1 MLKST
6 PLDCADARPERR
18 ETMIRI
24 RHSLISKLVFSV
36 GTVLL
41 ISMAVWAY
49 FDIQY
54 ERRRVMQNIVSSTDR
69 LTNTVRLGTHYAMML
84 NSRDDINQI
93 INNIGRQKEIENIRI
108 YNKEGQIKFSNRPE
122 EVDRTTNIE
131 AEACYICHRTDPP
144 RETLGLDERVRIFR
158 APDGHR
164 LLGVITPIGNEPGCA
179 TGDCH
184 FHPAGKKILGAL
196 DLVVSL
202 ADIDKEIARTQRGSL
217 GLSMFVFLLTSAVIL
232 VFLLRFVVHP
242 IRKLI
247 GGTRSIAQGD
257 YAVALDVA
265 QDDEMGQLA
274 RAITRM
280 SLQIG
285 EKQAEINKQRDEY
298 QNLFERVP
306 CLITVQDR
314 NYRLLR
320 YNRLFDQRFNP
331 KPGDFCYKA
340 YKGLDR
346 KCDVCPVEHTF
357 ADGQSHSTE
366 ESGINR
372 DGTLSHWI
380 VRTSPI
386 YDAEGRIVAAM
397 EISHDITERKLLEV
411 ELEKSEDKYHAIFD
425 SIPNPVFV
433 LDPQTYEILDV
444 NQSVTTVYGCPPE
457 TLVGGSF
464 FDLFPESE
472 QAAYKDRL
480 RTMTAIN
487 RVHHRHQSGRWII
500 VNIRISPA
508 AYTQRQVLLVTAS
521 DITKRLEAEQQL
533 IQAGKMATL
542 GEMATGVAHEL
553 NQPLSVIK
561 TVSSFFLKKL
571 DSSEEIKP
579 RVLNDMLRKIDKN
592 VDRAARIINHMR
604 QFARKSDLG
613 LESVAISQ
621 VIENAFEIFSQQ
633 LKVRGIEVERD
644 LAEGLPRIKADPSRL
659 EQVFINLLLN
669 ARDAIE
675 ERAAGQTDPHIERR
689 IRLTTRRAGDRVI
702 CQVCDTGIGMPP
714 EIAEKV
720 FEPFFT
726 TKEVGKGTGLGLSI
740 SYGIIQE
747 CGGTIRALS
756 LAESGACFEMNFP
769 VEENPHDH
777 DRD

>member
-1 MLKST
+1 
-6 PLDCADARPERR
+6 
-18 ETMIRI
+18 MIRV
-24 RHSLISKLVFSV
+24 RHSLISKLVVSV
-36 GTVLL
+36 GTALL
-41 ISMAVWAY
+41 VCMAVWAY
-49 FDIQY
+49 FNTQY
-54 ERRRVMQNIVSSTDR
+54 ERRRVMDNIVASTDR

-93 INNIGRQKEIENIRI
+93 ITNIGRQKEIENIRI
-108 YNKEGQIKFSNRPE
+108 YNKDGQIKFSNRPE
-122 EVDRTTNIE
+122 EVERTTNIE

-144 RETLGLDERVRIFR
+144 RETLELQERVRIFR

-164 LLGVITPIGNEPGCA
+164 LLGIITPIGNEPGCA
-179 TGDCH
+179 TGACH
-184 FHPAGKKILGAL
+184 FHPEDKKILGAL

-202 ADIDKEIARTQRGSL
+202 ADIDREIARTQRGSL
-217 GLSMFVFLLTSAVIL
+217 GLSMFVFVLTSAVIL

-242 IRKLI
+242 IRRLI
-247 GGTRSIAQGD
+247 TGTRAIARGD
-257 YAVALDVA
+257 YAVALEVD

-274 RAITRM
+274 RAVSQM
-280 SLQIG
+280 SRQIG
-285 EKQAEINKQRDEY
+285 DKQAEINKQRDEY
-298 QNLFERVP
+298 QNLFEQVP

-314 NYRLLR
+314 DYRLLR
-320 YNRLFDQRFNP
+320 YNRLFAQRFNP
-331 KPGDFCYKA
+331 RPGDFCYEA
-340 YKGLDR
+340 YKGRER
-346 KCDVCPVEHTF
+346 KCERCPVERTF
-357 ADGQSHSTE
+357 TDGQSHSTE

-386 YDAEGRIVAAM
+386 YDAEGRIIAAM
-397 EISHDITERKLLEV
+397 EISHDITERKQLEV
-411 ELEKSEDKYHAIFD
+411 QLKKSEDKYHAIFD

-433 LDPQTYEILDV
+433 LDPGSYEILDV
-444 NQSVTTVYGCPPE
+444 NHSTTAVYGYRPDE
-457 TLVGGSF
+457 LVGRSF
-464 FDLFPESE
+464 FDLFPETE
-472 QAAYKDRL
+472 KAAYQERL
-480 RTMTAIN
+480 RDMATVN
-487 RVHHRHQSGRWII
+487 RAHHRHRGGRWII

-508 AYTQRQVLLVTAS
+508 AYSQRRVLLVTAS

-571 DSSEEIKP
+571 DSGDPLKP
-579 RVLNDMLRKIDKN
+579 RVLDDMLRKIDKN
-592 VDRAARIINHMR
+592 VDRAAKIINHMR
-604 QFARKSDLG
+604 QFARKSDLV
-613 LESVAISQ
+613 LESVSINQ
-621 VIENAFEIFSQQ
+621 VIDNAFEIFSQQ
-633 LKVRGIEVERD
+633 LKVRGIEVERE
-644 LAEGLPRIKADPSRL
+644 LAEDLPRIKADPGRL

-675 ERAAGQTDPHIERR
+675 ERAARQTDPQLERR
-689 IRLTTRRAGDRVI
+689 IRLTTVRDGNRVR
-702 CQVCDTGIGMPP
+702 CRVSDTGIGMSP

-747 CGGTIRALS
+747 CGGTIQARS
-756 LAESGACFEMNFP
+756 GPEGGACFEMSFP
-769 VEENPHDH
+769 VEETAHEHHNH
-777 DRD
+777 